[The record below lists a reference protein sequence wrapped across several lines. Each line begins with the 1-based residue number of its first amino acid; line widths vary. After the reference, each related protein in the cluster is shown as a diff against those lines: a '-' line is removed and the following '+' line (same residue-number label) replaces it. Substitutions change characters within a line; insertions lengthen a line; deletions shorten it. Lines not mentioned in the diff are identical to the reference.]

1 MGISASKEDLLKEIE
16 ELRAQLQEAEDVLKA
31 IRRGEVDA
39 IVVNQEHGDRVALI
53 LAPTLSESSVG
64 LSTSTSRFL
73 AKGVTVEG
81 MERVL
86 NDSSERQQHSLYLGK
101 SEAAIRLRELVRGAS
116 ENQSTILL
124 EGETGTGK
132 SMIARW
138 IYERSDR
145 AVKAFVEINCASLKG
160 DLLANELFGHVRGAF
175 TSATDTKEGLL
186 DVANGGTLFLDE
198 IGDMDPGVQAQF
210 LKVLEEK
217 RYRRLGDTQERR
229 SEFRLICATNRNLTE
244 EIEKNNFR
252 KDLYYRI
259 NIFPIEI
266 PPLRKRP
273 EDIAGFAESILHTL
287 RATGTRIDPAA
298 ARLLREYHWP
308 GNIRELRNVIE
319 RALLLSHGSLLTT
332 ADFPGIVS
340 SGRFENGSDA
350 EPDEILAAINKFKGN
365 KKKAAEYLG
374 ISRVT
379 LYRKLKKPSSL

>member
-1 MGISASKEDLLKEIE
+1 VATSASREDLLREIE
-16 ELRAQLQEAEDVLKA
+16 ELRARLQEAEDVLKA

-39 IVVNQEHGDRVALI
+39 IVVNQDQGDRVALI
-53 LAPTLSESSVG
+53 LAPALDENSIGFSS
-64 LSTSTSRFL
+64 STSRCL
-73 AKGVTVEG
+73 ARGVTMEG

-86 NDSSERQQHSLYLGK
+86 SDSSEMQPHSLYLGK
-101 SEAAIRLRELVRGAS
+101 SEAAIRLSKLVQAAS
-116 ENQSTILL
+116 EKQSTLLL

-198 IGDMDPGVQAQF
+198 IGDMDPGVQSQF

-217 RYRRLGDTQERR
+217 RYRRLGDVQERR
-229 SEFRLICATNRNLTE
+229 SEFRLICATNRNLAE
-244 EIEKNNFR
+244 EIQKNTFR
-252 KDLYYRI
+252 KDLFYRI

-273 EDIAGFAESILHTL
+273 EDIPGFADSILHTL
-287 RATGTRIDPAA
+287 RASQTRIDPTAM
-298 ARLLREYHWP
+298 RLLQEYHWP

-319 RALLLSHGSLLTT
+319 RALLLSHGSTLTSE
-332 ADFPGIVS
+332 DFPGIAS
-340 SGRFENGSDA
+340 FNNFGNDA
-350 EPDEILAAINKFKGN
+350 KPDEIQAAIDRFKGN
-365 KKKAAEYLG
+365 KKRAAEYLG

-379 LYRKLKKPSSL
+379 LYRKLRRS